1 MYRIIDK
8 RGSGKTSRL
17 MLLAKETG
25 ATIVCANP
33 RAFEIKAK
41 AYGID
46 GLKFISYMDM
56 FELSY
61 DVDKENLLIDEIDGL
76 LQAWSGDKIIGYCLS
91 PED

>member
-25 ATIVCANP
+25 AIIVCSNP
-33 RAFEIKAK
+33 EAFEYKAK

-46 GLKFISYMDM
+46 GLQFISYDDYWEMKYQVGTPI
-56 FELSY
+56 L
-61 DVDKENLLIDEIDGL
+61 VDEIDGL
-76 LQAWSGDKIIGYCLS
+76 LTKYDNIIGYCLT
-91 PED
+91 PDD